1 MTINFDGRVALITGA
16 GKGLGRAYALLLA
29 ERGCKLVVNNR
40 KHAGD
45 GAQGSA
51 DRLVDEIAA
60 KGGHAV
66 ANYDSVED
74 AGSGARM
81 VQQSL
86 DAFGRLDILINN
98 AGVDQFAAFHKLAL
112 DDFRRIFE
120 INFFGSVYVTHAAI
134 PVMRKAGYGRI
145 VFSSSSAGLFGL
157 HGLSAYSASKA
168 ALLGFMQAI
177 NQEGASHNILANAIV
192 PYAATQMTEKHLT
205 PELIRLMA
213 PEFVAPMVAYLV
225 SQQCTTGGDAICAGF
240 GRFCRAYN
248 VQNDGIGVATLDRLT
263 PETLAAE
270 YAAIRDMSNAANYR
284 MATDAFQAM
293 ASQARLKP

>member
-1 MTINFDGRVALITGA
+1 MKIDFDGRVALITGA

-40 KHAGD
+40 KHASD
-45 GAQGSA
+45 GAKGTA
-51 DRLVDEIAA
+51 DKLVDAINA
-60 KGGHAV
+60 KGGRAV

-74 AGSGARM
+74 AASGTRM
-81 VQQSL
+81 VQQAL
-86 DAFGRLDILINN
+86 DAFGKLDILVNN
-98 AGVDQFAAFHKLAL
+98 AGVDQLAAFHKLAL

-134 PVMRKAGYGRI
+134 PLMRKAGYGRI

-168 ALLGFMQAI
+168 ALLGFMNAI
-177 NQEGASHNILANAIV
+177 NQEGAAHNILANAIV

-205 PELIRLMA
+205 PELIKLMA

-225 SQQCTTGGDAICAGF
+225 SEQCKTGGDAIGAGF

-248 VQNDGIGVATLDRLT
+248 VQNAGIGIETVAQLT
-263 PETLAAE
+263 PETLAE
-270 YAAIRDMSNAANYR
+270 RYDAIRDMDGAANYR